1 MELDTATHILNVAKK
16 HFVQNGFAATRMQDI
31 ADEAGINKALLHY
44 YYRSKDKL
52 YQEIVSS
59 QLAIIAPR
67 LSEALST
74 DKPLWDK
81 LESLVNTYIT
91 TLLEHPELPL
101 FIMTELSQKKE
112 SFIVELKKSNS
123 LFPAF
128 QKLLAEMEA
137 EMDAGRI
144 VSIPPFHLFLNVISL
159 SVFPFMAKPLFTNLF
174 EVPDTVFE
182 VMMNERK
189 SIIINFL
196 KNALLPKE

>member
-52 YQEIVSS
+52 YDEIVKQ
-59 QLAIIAPR
+59 QLSILAPR
-67 LSEALST
+67 LAEALSGNL
-74 DKPLWDK
+74 PFWDK
-81 LESLVNTYIT
+81 IEKFVDTYIS
-91 TLLEHPELPL
+91 TLSEDPALPL
-101 FIMTELSQKKE
+101 FIMTELSQKKP
-112 SFIVELKKSNS
+112 SFIEELKKNNT
-123 LFPAF
+123 LFPAI
-128 QKLLAEMEA
+128 QKLISEMKLEMEA
-137 EMDAGRI
+137 GRI
-144 VSIPPFHLFLNVISL
+144 TTIPPFHLFLNIISL
-159 SVFPFMAKPLFTNLF
+159 SVFPFIIKPLFTNLF

-182 VMMNERK
+182 VLMNERK